1 MKIITKFIS
10 ISLIVIYCFGF
21 SNDVSDDSVNEL
33 SLKFQSSSTLEAP
46 TIEINFV
53 GLSTIDT
60 LPEYINPADA
70 LSGILVDAI
79 VNGGIDDGDG
89 VIEPGGVILNWK
101 VNTLSANT
109 YMKSMPLLFNLVQ
122 QNYHYITRVEPYGN
136 GTKIFWWVTAQNV
149 DGEIASTAI
158 DSFLVGTLGLDQEP
172 LPSKFKILGNY
183 PNPFNPSTKINF
195 IVNQIS
201 EVILSVYS
209 LNGELVHQSKS
220 NVLQPGFQ
228 TMVWNGKDDLNNKV
242 SSGVYIYSVQ
252 SGEHAEFKKMT
263 LLK

>member
-1 MKIITKFIS
+1 MKIVTKFFS
-10 ISLIVIYCFGF
+10 IGLVFLYCFGY
-21 SNDVSDDSVNEL
+21 SNDLSDDSATEL
-33 SLKFQSSSTLEAP
+33 SLNFQSSVALEAP

-101 VNTLSANT
+101 VNSLSANT
-109 YMKSMPLLFNLVQ
+109 YMRSMPLLFNLLY

-158 DSFLVGTLGLDQEP
+158 DSFLVGTLGLDKEP
-172 LPSKFKILGNY
+172 LPSKF
-183 PNPFNPSTKINF
+183 
-195 IVNQIS
+195 
-201 EVILSVYS
+201 
-209 LNGELVHQSKS
+209 
-220 NVLQPGFQ
+220 
-228 TMVWNGKDDLNNKV
+228 
-242 SSGVYIYSVQ
+242 
-252 SGEHAEFKKMT
+252 
-263 LLK
+263 

>member
-1 MKIITKFIS
+1 MKIVTKFIS
-10 ISLIVIYCFGF
+10 ISLVVIYCFGF
-21 SNDVSDDSVNEL
+21 SNDVSDDSLNEL
-33 SLKFQSSSTLEAP
+33 SLNFQSSATLEAP

-183 PNPFNPSTKINF
+183 PNPFNPFTKINF
-195 IVNQIS
+195 IVNQTS
-201 EVILSVYS
+201 EVIFSVYS

-252 SGEHAEFKKMT
+252 SGEYSEFKKMT

>member
-1 MKIITKFIS
+1 MHIIRKTL
-10 ISLIVIYCFGF
+10 LIGLIIFHCFGF
-21 SNDVSDDSVNEL
+21 SNDASEDSLDEL
-33 SLKFQSSSTLEAP
+33 SLIFQRSVTLEAP

-60 LPEYINPADA
+60 LPEYINPVDA

-101 VNTLSANT
+101 VNSLSANT
-109 YMKSMPLLFNLVQ
+109 FVKSMPLLFNLLH
-122 QNYHYITRVEPYGN
+122 QNYHYIARVEPYGN

-149 DGEIASTAI
+149 DGEIGSTAV
-158 DSFLVGTLGLDQEP
+158 DSFLVGTLGLDKEP
-172 LPSKFKILGNY
+172 LPSKFKVLGNY

-195 IVNQIS
+195 IVNQTS
-201 EVILSVYS
+201 EITLSVFS

-220 NVLQPGFQ
+220 NVLQPGYQ
-228 TMVWNGKDDLNNKV
+228 NMVWGGKDKLNNKV
-242 SSGVYIYSVQ
+242 SSGVYIYSIQ
-252 SGEHAEFKKMT
+252 SGEHSEFKKMT

>member
-1 MKIITKFIS
+1 MKIVTKFIS
-10 ISLIVIYCFGF
+10 ISLVVIYCFGF
-21 SNDVSDDSVNEL
+21 SNDVSDDSLNEF
-33 SLKFQSSSTLEAP
+33 SLNFQSSATLEVP

-195 IVNQIS
+195 IVNQTS

-252 SGEHAEFKKMT
+252 SGEHSEFKKMT